1 MPLGPYAS
9 FIVTSY
15 ALVTAVVL
23 VLIVWI
29 AIDYRRQKERLREL
43 EASGVTRRSGR
54 NAGCRMR
61 PRNYARKPYRHSGHV
76 RHLQLLSGK

>member
-1 MPLGPYAS
+1 MSLGPYAS

-23 VLIVWI
+23 LLIVWI
-29 AIDYRRQKERLREL
+29 FADFRRQQARLKEI

-54 NAGCRMR
+54 SAADIR
-61 PRNYARKPYRHSGHV
+61 
-76 RHLQLLSGK
+76 